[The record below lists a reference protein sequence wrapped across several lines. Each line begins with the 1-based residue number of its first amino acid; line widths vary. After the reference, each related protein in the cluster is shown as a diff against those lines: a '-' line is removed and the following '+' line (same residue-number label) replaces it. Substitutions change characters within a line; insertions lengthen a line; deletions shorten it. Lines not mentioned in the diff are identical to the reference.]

1 MVLVVAALLTY
12 SRRYWPVWCG
22 LGVAACGAI
31 YYPFVMANRPPHYYA
46 LLEFL
51 ASSLAVGAGLVSAV
65 VGVLWLWSPEPS
77 RPATNNHVR
86 GLAECRLSIW
96 MAHDPHSAGLR
107 TSQPRKGVLE

>member
-1 MVLVVAALLTY
+1 VLLPVEAAMGWAVVVLVVAALLTY

-31 YYPFVMANRPPHYYA
+31 YYPFVMANANYYA

-65 VGVLWLWSPEPS
+65 VGVFWLLSLEPS
-77 RPATNNHVR
+77 RPATNKT
-86 GLAECRLSIW
+86 AEGKKGDI
-96 MAHDPHSAGLR
+96 HY
-107 TSQPRKGVLE
+107 SQKQP